1 MVKITI
7 DRPDCTSCASCWTV
21 CPDVFEENPDDS
33 FSQICE
39 KLRIGG
45 DIAQGEIPD
54 EFAACSAEA
63 ADLCPVQII
72 HLE

>member
-1 MVKITI
+1 MVKVTI

-21 CPDVFEENPDDS
+21 CPDVFEENPKDA

-39 KLRIGG
+39 KFRVGG

-54 EFAACSAEA
+54 EYAGCSAEA

-72 HLE
+72 HLD